1 MADYKDMLKE
11 TLNNLGEMA
20 KDITDTATEKARE
33 FTGTA
38 TDFAKEFK
46 DTATDFAKEFKDTA
60 TEKAREF
67 TGAAAEK
74 AKDFSDAANEKA
86 KSFSDDPV
94 KDLTD
99 KAKKI
104 RTNTRLAFEASGVN
118 EDLKKVYMEIG
129 KLYYETSDAESG
141 SYFEPL
147 FRKARKLNEQL
158 DELNRQM
165 SEDPAEPDPETVIA
179 EEAVAG
185 ESSSEE

>member
-46 DTATDFAKEFKDTA
+46 DTAT
-60 TEKAREF
+60 EKAREF
-67 TGAAAEK
+67 TG
-74 AKDFSDAANEKA
+74 
-86 KSFSDDPV
+86 DPV

>member
-46 DTATDFAKEFKDTA
+46 DSA

-104 RTNTRLAFEASGVN
+104 RANTRLAFEASGVN

-129 KLYYETSDAESG
+129 KLYYETAEAESG

-147 FRKARKLNEQL
+147 FRKARQLNEQL

-185 ESSSEE
+185 EPSSEE

>member
-33 FTGTA
+33 FTGTV
-38 TDFAKEFK
+38 
-46 DTATDFAKEFKDTA
+46 TDFAKEFKDTA

-86 KSFSDDPV
+86 KGFSDDPV

-104 RTNTRLAFEASGVN
+104 RANTRLAFEASGVN

-129 KLYYETSDAESG
+129 KLYFETAEAEEG

-147 FRKARKLNEQL
+147 FRKARQLNDQL
-158 DELNRQM
+158 DELNRKM
-165 SEDPAEPDPETVIA
+165 AEEPSEPEPETVIA
-179 EEAVAG
+179 EEA
-185 ESSSEE
+185 ESSASGDAE

>member
-46 DTATDFAKEFKDTA
+46 DSA

>member
-1 MADYKDMLKE
+1 M
-11 TLNNLGEMA
+11 
-20 KDITDTATEKARE
+20 
-33 FTGTA
+33 
-38 TDFAKEFK
+38 
-46 DTATDFAKEFKDTA
+46 
-60 TEKAREF
+60 
-67 TGAAAEK
+67 
-74 AKDFSDAANEKA
+74 
-86 KSFSDDPV
+86 

-129 KLYYETSDAESG
+129 KLYYETADTESG

-185 ESSSEE
+185 ENSSEE

>member
-46 DTATDFAKEFKDTA
+46 DTAT
-60 TEKAREF
+60 EKAREF
-67 TGAAAEK
+67 TG
-74 AKDFSDAANEKA
+74 SDAANEKA

-129 KLYYETSDAESG
+129 KLYYETADAESG

-185 ESSSEE
+185 ENSSEE

>member
-20 KDITDTATEKARE
+20 KDMT
-33 FTGTA
+33 
-38 TDFAKEFK
+38 
-46 DTATDFAKEFKDTA
+46 DTA

-74 AKDFSDAANEKA
+74 AKEFSDAANEKA

-129 KLYYETSDAESG
+129 KLYYETADTESG

-185 ESSSEE
+185 ENSSEE

>member
-20 KDITDTATEKARE
+20 KDIT
-33 FTGTA
+33 
-38 TDFAKEFK
+38 
-46 DTATDFAKEFKDTA
+46 DTA

-104 RTNTRLAFEASGVN
+104 RANARLAFEASGVN

-129 KLYYETSDAESG
+129 KLYYETAEAESG

-147 FRKARKLNEQL
+147 FRKARQLNEQL
-158 DELNRQM
+158 DELNRKM
-165 SEDPAEPDPETVIA
+165 AEDPAEPDPETVIA
-179 EEAVAG
+179 EEVVAG
-185 ESSSEE
+185 EPSSEE